1 MGIMCKT
8 QVPVRLNSSREI
20 PINHWVTYGY
30 AVEVSMEKH
39 LGIPQNGMG
48 HLEEE
53 IRIQTLKIQREVLE
67 HTIQKKSDLTPPL
80 CPHCQSK
87 LKQLK
92 KIERTVQSAFGP
104 VTFLRL
110 RGYCLKCKKWVC
122 PADHALKIDEHA
134 TASPAIQEL
143 SALMV
148 SKMPVSEAQAVISRI
163 TGQRLSK
170 ATLDREAK
178 RQGKRAEDIEN
189 NLNKQI
195 SKGCIP
201 GELKRKPLD
210 VPFTMVVQID
220 AWNIRERND
229 WGISNS
235 LRQKGEEPERWHWVY
250 GAIAYRLE
258 DCQSVGNKERERI
271 LHKAVVMTRGG
282 VDTLREKL
290 WAECMRLGI
299 GKAKRILVLGDG
311 AAWIWN
317 LAKDRFQDAEQ
328 RVDFYHVSQHL
339 WVVAKDLF
347 SDNKQEAKK
356 WIHTQQKALKKNKV
370 GKVIKKL
377 RELESGMDDA
387 VGKIAGKEANYLESH
402 QERMKY
408 AIPKNGKEPIGSG
421 SIESCCRQYQCRFKR
436 TGQFWSRE
444 GDEALLILENSWRND
459 RWSTLFPH
467 VDASNYGMN

>member
-1 MGIMCKT
+1 MCTT
-8 QVPVRLNSSREI
+8 QVPDHPITSQKI
-20 PINHWVTYGY
+20 PINRWVSYGY

-39 LGIPQNGMG
+39 LSIPQNGMG
-48 HLEEE
+48 HMEEE

-67 HTIQKKSDLTPPL
+67 RTIQTKADRTPL
-80 CPHCQSK
+80 VCPHCQSK

-104 VTFLRL
+104 VTFHRI
-110 RGYCLKCKKWVC
+110 RGYCPKCKKWVC
-122 PADHALKIDEHA
+122 PADDALKIDPHA
-134 TASPAIQEL
+134 SASPAVQEL

-170 ATLDREAK
+170 STLDREAK

-189 NLNKQI
+189 NLNEHI

-201 GELKRKPLD
+201 EELKRKPLD

-229 WGISNS
+229 WGISNT

-258 DCQSVGNKERERI
+258 DCQSVGNKGRER
-271 LHKAVVMTRGG
+271 LMHKAVVMTRGG
-282 VDTLREKL
+282 VNTLREKL
-290 WAECMRLGI
+290 WAECIRLGI
-299 GKAKRILVLGDG
+299 GKAERILVLGDG

-339 WVVAKDLF
+339 WAVAKDLF
-347 SDNKQEAKK
+347 SDNDRKAKK
-356 WIHTQQKALKKNKV
+356 WIHTQQKALKKNQV
-370 GKVIKKL
+370 EKVIRKL
-377 RELESGMDDA
+377 RELESGMDEA

-402 QERMKY
+402 QERMGY
-408 AIPKNGKEPIGSG
+408 MIPKNGKEPIGSG

-459 RWSTLFPH
+459 RWRTLFPH
-467 VDASNYGMN
+467 VDASLYGMN